1 MVLPPGILW
10 SVLGLVTCEYT
21 RGVRRPH
28 LLGKQGR
35 RAGNPAR
42 QNNLGQEL
50 YMNLYVEIL
59 NWN

>member
-1 MVLPPGILW
+1 M
-10 SVLGLVTCEYT
+10 
-21 RGVRRPH
+21 
-28 LLGKQGR
+28 GKQGR